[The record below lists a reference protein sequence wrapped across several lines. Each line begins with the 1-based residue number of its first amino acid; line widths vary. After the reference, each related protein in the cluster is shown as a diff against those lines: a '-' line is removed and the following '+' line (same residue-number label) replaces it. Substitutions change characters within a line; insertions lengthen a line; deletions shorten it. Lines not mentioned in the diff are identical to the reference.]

1 LSREGNNRVYAVAD
15 KKSDNPTPE
24 NAKSLE
30 EAFAAFNSLSE
41 QLASSYH
48 DLEDRVDHLTDELEA
63 ANSEKLAHYRE
74 KERLAERLDSLLSAL
89 PAGIVVVNGS
99 GEITEANPAAIE
111 YLGEPLVGEMWRDI
125 ILRAF
130 EPNAENGVDLC
141 LRNGRLVSLSTCPLG
156 IEPGQILMLTDVTE
170 RRILQERMNQH
181 RRLTAMGEMAASLAH
196 QIRTPLS
203 SALLY
208 LSHLRQPVLDD
219 DKRLRFADKVTES
232 IRHLEKLVSDMLI
245 FAKGEMGGGE
255 MLPVSELIDAV
266 VHNID
271 AELDRTQ
278 TQLELADEAGEVQVR
293 CNRDILVSALIN
305 LAHNAMQ
312 AMGEGGT
319 LTLCSESEGPWVD
332 IIVADTGPGIDE
344 ETQARIFEPFYT
356 TRANGTGLGL
366 AVVQAVARAHQ
377 GELWLD
383 SHPGEG
389 SRFGLRLP
397 TQTTAEGQS

>member
-1 LSREGNNRVYAVAD
+1 LSREGKNSVYAVAD
-15 KKSDNPTPE
+15 KKTDNLNPE

-30 EAFAAFNSLSE
+30 EAFTAFNSLSQ

-48 DLEDRVDHLTDELEA
+48 DLEERVDHLKGELEV
-63 ANSEKLAHYRE
+63 ANSEKLAHYQE

-99 GEITEANPAAIE
+99 GEVTEANPAAIE
-111 YLGEPLVGEMWRDI
+111 ILGEPLVGELWRDV

-141 LRNGRLVSLSTCPLG
+141 LRNGRIVSLSTCPLG
-156 IEPGQILMLTDVTE
+156 IEPGQILMLSDMTE

-181 RRLTAMGEMAASLAH
+181 KRLTAMGEMAASLAH

-232 IRHLEKLVSDMLI
+232 VRHLEKLVSDMLI

-255 MLPVSELIDAV
+255 RVPVSELIDSV
-266 VHNID
+266 IHNID
-271 AELDRTQ
+271 AELDRTH
-278 TQLELADEAGEVQVR
+278 TQLELADEAGDTQVR
-293 CNRDILVSALIN
+293 CNRDILISALIN

-319 LTLCSESEGPWVD
+319 LTLSSRVDGPWVD
-332 IIVADTGPGIDE
+332 IVIEDNGPGIDE
-344 ETQARIFEPFYT
+344 QTQARIFEPFYT

-383 SHPGEG
+383 SRLGEG
-389 SRFGLRLP
+389 SRFGIRLP
-397 TQTTAEGQS
+397 RQTTVENPS

>member
-1 LSREGNNRVYAVAD
+1 VYAVAE
-15 KKSDNPTPE
+15 KKTDNISPE

-48 DLEDRVDHLTDELEA
+48 DLEERVDHLKGELEV
-63 ANSEKLAHYRE
+63 ANSERLAHYQE

-89 PAGIVVVNGS
+89 PAGIVVVNGA
-99 GEITEANPAAIE
+99 GEVTEANPAAVE
-111 YLGEPLVGEMWRDI
+111 LLGEPLVGVMWRDV

-156 IEPGQILMLTDVTE
+156 IEPGQILMLSDMTE

-181 RRLTAMGEMAASLAH
+181 KRLTAMGEMAASLAH

-208 LSHLRQPVLDD
+208 LSHLRQPVLED
-219 DKRLRFADKVTES
+219 DKRLRFANKVTDS
-232 IRHLEKLVSDMLI
+232 VRHLEKLVSDMLI

-255 MLPVSELIDAV
+255 RLTVSELIDSV
-266 VHNID
+266 INNID
-271 AELDRTQ
+271 AELDRTH
-278 TQLELADEAGEVQVR
+278 TQLELADEAGDAQVR

-305 LAHNAMQ
+305 LANNAMQ

-319 LTLCSESEGPWVD
+319 LTLRSEVEGPWVE
-332 IIVADTGPGIDE
+332 IIVEDTGPGIDE
-344 ETQARIFEPFYT
+344 ATRARIFEPFYT

-377 GELWLD
+377 GELWLE
-383 SHPGEG
+383 SSPGEG

-397 TQTTAEGQS
+397 LQTTGESQA

>member
-1 LSREGNNRVYAVAD
+1 MYTVAD
-15 KKSDNPTPE
+15 KKTDNLSPE

-30 EAFAAFNSLSE
+30 EAFTAFNTLSQ
-41 QLASSYH
+41 QLAGSYH
-48 DLEDRVDHLTDELEA
+48 DLEERVDRLKGELEV
-63 ANSEKLAHYRE
+63 ANSERLAHYQE

-89 PAGIVVVNGS
+89 PAGVVVVNGS
-99 GEITEANPAAIE
+99 GEVTEANPAAVE
-111 YLGEPLVGEMWRDI
+111 LLGEPLVGVMWRDV

-156 IEPGQILMLTDVTE
+156 NEPGQILMLNDMTE

-181 RRLTAMGEMAASLAH
+181 KRLTAMGEMAASLAH

-208 LSHLRQPVLDD
+208 LSHLRQPVLED
-219 DKRLRFADKVTES
+219 DKRLRFADKVTDS
-232 IRHLEKLVSDMLI
+232 VRHLEKLVSDMLI

-255 MLPVSELIDAV
+255 RVPVSELIDAII
-266 VHNID
+266 HNID
-271 AELDRTQ
+271 AELDRTH
-278 TQLELADEAGEVQVR
+278 TQLELADDAGDAQVR

-319 LTLCSESEGPWVD
+319 LTLRSEVQGPWVE
-332 IIVADTGPGIDE
+332 IIVEDTGPGIDE
-344 ETQARIFEPFYT
+344 ATQARIFEPFYT

-383 SHPGEG
+383 SRPGEG

-397 TQTTAEGQS
+397 LQITGESQA

>member
-1 LSREGNNRVYAVAD
+1 VYAVAE
-15 KKSDNPTPE
+15 KKTDNISPE

-48 DLEDRVDHLTDELEA
+48 DLEERVDHLKGELEV
-63 ANSEKLAHYRE
+63 ANSERLAHYQE

-89 PAGIVVVNGS
+89 PAGIVVVNGA
-99 GEITEANPAAIE
+99 GEVTEANPAAVE
-111 YLGEPLVGEMWRDI
+111 LLGEPLVGVMWRDV

-156 IEPGQILMLTDVTE
+156 IEPGQILMLSDMTE

-181 RRLTAMGEMAASLAH
+181 KRLTAMGEMAASLAH

-208 LSHLRQPVLDD
+208 LSHLRQPVLED
-219 DKRLRFADKVTES
+219 DKRLRFANKVTDS
-232 IRHLEKLVSDMLI
+232 VRHLEKLVSDMLI

-255 MLPVSELIDAV
+255 RLTVSELIDSV
-266 VHNID
+266 IHNID
-271 AELDRTQ
+271 AELDRTH
-278 TQLELADEAGEVQVR
+278 TQLELADEAGDAQVR

-305 LAHNAMQ
+305 LANNAMQ

-319 LTLCSESEGPWVD
+319 LTLRSEVEGPWVE
-332 IIVADTGPGIDE
+332 IIVEDTGPGIDE
-344 ETQARIFEPFYT
+344 ATRARIFEPFYT

-377 GELWLD
+377 GELWLE
-383 SHPGEG
+383 SSPGEG

-397 TQTTAEGQS
+397 LQTTGESQA